1 MTDTTNTNQ
10 PAPEGARRPRADHL
24 VRHEVFQTSLMSA
37 LLDGIYDG
45 EMTIAELLGKGS
57 FGLGTFDG
65 LDGEMIIIDGHCW
78 QMRVDGTVRPADLD
92 AHTPFAVVTNFVTN
106 ITADVPAHSPRSAVS
121 RLIDSL
127 TVSPNYLY
135 ALRITG
141 EFDWVKTRTVQ
152 RQPKPYPRMVDATDN
167 EPTLTFERVSG
178 VVGGFRTPVYE
189 QGISVPGCHVHF
201 IDDERARGGHV
212 LDFQMAHGT
221 VELCLGTDLRLSLP
235 RTEAFEA
242 ADLAP
247 ENLADELGRTEQHD

>member
-1 MTDTTNTNQ
+1 MTTSSDIADSTPTR
-10 PAPEGARRPRADHL
+10 PAKRVSNHI

-45 EMTIAELLGKGS
+45 EMTIAELLGQGS

-65 LDGEMIIIDGHCW
+65 LDGEMIILDGHCW
-78 QMRVDGTVRPADLD
+78 QMRVDGSVQRAPLD
-92 AHTPFAVVTNFVTN
+92 ARTPFAVVTNFVTSLS
-106 ITADVPAHSPRSAVS
+106 AEVKPHSSRDDVSALV
-121 RLIDSL
+121 DSL

-152 RQPKPYPRMVDATDN
+152 LQSKPYPRMVDATND
-167 EPTLTFERVSG
+167 EPTLRFENVHG

-201 IDDERARGGHV
+201 IDDDRTKGGHV
-212 LDFQMAHGT
+212 LDFQMAKGT
-221 VELCLGTDLRLSLP
+221 VEVCLGTDLRLSLP
-235 RTEAFEA
+235 RTEAFEEA
-242 ADLAP
+242 NLSPEDLH
-247 ENLADELGRTEQHD
+247 EELHRTESHK